1 VIQARIPEPGGRA
14 PKTALDG
21 SPILSV
27 TELTRMVRETL
38 ERHVGSVW
46 VSGEISNFRSP
57 GSGHLY
63 FTLKDEGAQ
72 ISAVMWRALAA
83 GMRFRIEEGL
93 AVVAQG
99 EVTVYEPR
107 GQYQI
112 VIRRMDP
119 LGVGALQLA
128 FLQLKERLEKEGLF
142 DPARK
147 RPLPFFPRT
156 VAVITSPTGAAVQDI
171 LRVLRRRC
179 PMARVIVHPVRVQ
192 GTEAA
197 GEIAEAI
204 RTVNRM
210 GEAEVMIVGR
220 GGGSL
225 EDLWPFNEEVV
236 ARAIA
241 TSRVPVIS
249 AVGHETDFTISD
261 FAADVRALTPTDAA
275 HMVVP
280 DVRELGESL
289 RSLRDRLAQ
298 SLIGRVTTAWETL
311 GALQRSLAPRRFLE
325 SIRQREQRVDDL
337 CQQLVREWRH
347 RTELSQGRLEG
358 LSSRLESL
366 SPLAVLKR
374 GYSVTLREADRKVV
388 RDAARVKDGEVLL
401 TRLDRGT
408 VRSKVEATQK

>member
-1 VIQARIPEPGGRA
+1 VRQARIPEPGGRA
-14 PKTALDG
+14 PTQALDG
-21 SPILSV
+21 SPILTV
-27 TELTRMVRETL
+27 TELTRRVRETI

-46 VSGEISNFRSP
+46 ITGEVSNFRAP

-72 ISAVMWRALAA
+72 IAAVMWRALAA
-83 GMRFRIEEGL
+83 GLRFRLEEGL

-119 LGVGALQLA
+119 IGVGALQLA

-147 RPLPFFPRT
+147 RPLPFLPRT
-156 VAVITSPTGAAVQDI
+156 IAVVTSPTGAAVQDI

-179 PMARVIVHPVRVQ
+179 PISRVILHPVRVQ
-192 GTEAA
+192 GEEAA
-197 GEIAEAI
+197 KEIADAI

-236 ARAIA
+236 ARSIA
-241 TSRVPVIS
+241 ASGIPVVS

-261 FAADVRALTPTDAA
+261 FVADVRALTPTDAA
-275 HMVVP
+275 HIVVP
-280 DVRELGESL
+280 DVRELNESL
-289 RSLRDRLAQ
+289 RGLKDRLAQ
-298 SLIGRVTTAWETL
+298 SLIGRVTGARETL
-311 GALQRSLAPRRFLE
+311 GALQRYLAPRRFLE
-325 SIRQREQRVDDL
+325 SIRAREQRVDDL

-347 RTELSQGRLEG
+347 RAELSQGRLQG
-358 LSSRLESL
+358 LASRLDSL

-374 GYSVTLREADRKVV
+374 GYSVTQREADGVV
-388 RDAARVKDGEVLL
+388 IRDADTVKDGEVLL
-401 TRLDRGT
+401 TRLSEGAI
-408 VRSKVEATQK
+408 RSRVELKRE